1 MSLLW
6 TIPVL
11 AIAAGAILVLLQLRA
26 TTQAAIE
33 LQASLGRVRE
43 VQLAVAEVRAETA
56 RLRDTASGLRR
67 SA

>member
-11 AIAAGAILVLLQLRA
+11 AVAAGAILILLQLRA
-26 TTQAAIE
+26 TTEAAAD

-56 RLRDTASGLRR
+56 RLSDTASRLRR
-67 SA
+67 GA